1 MSLLKRLKELL
12 SDTRPPEPDDLVRI
26 STYSNVEEASIA
38 KGCLEANG
46 IPAMVENTAEI
57 YTPQIKQGVGV
68 LVFYRDYAAACKL
81 LGINME

>member
-12 SDTRPPEPDDLVRI
+12 SDTRPPAPDDLVRI
-26 STYSNVEEASIA
+26 NTYSNVEEASIA

-57 YTPQIKQGVGV
+57 YTPQIKQGVGYWY
-68 LVFYRDYAAACKL
+68 FTATTQPPASCS
-81 LGINME
+81 E